1 MFSFSVGFFLRKP
14 CFSAKKVSFS
24 QFLTTKN
31 EKTEKNRGDPIRGGD
46 PERLRNRKTIF
57 GFHPIRI
64 GLTLRNCSVLYVRSK
79 IQGSLGDLGP
89 NVSAMYNRLLT
100 LNSELRFGRLD
111 CKVSTKCCGQ

>member
-57 GFHPIRI
+57 GFHPIDKDRPE
-64 GLTLRNCSVLYVRSK
+64 GHSYR
-79 IQGSLGDLGP
+79 
-89 NVSAMYNRLLT
+89 A
-100 LNSELRFGRLD
+100 RF
-111 CKVSTKCCGQ
+111 STRK

>member
-1 MFSFSVGFFLRKP
+1 MFFGQKRQFFSVFL
-14 CFSAKKVSFS
+14 SFS

-89 NVSAMYNRLLT
+89 NVSAMY
-100 LNSELRFGRLD
+100 
-111 CKVSTKCCGQ
+111 KQI